1 MRCFEYKTMDL
12 RDLIFILVFCHVP
25 SITCL
30 LKAPSQHLATALLPL
45 ALPSMSEIVPSASTT
60 QQKTSGM
67 LLGIV
72 VGELKIKRQVPTVLL
87 LEEVCASGQTK

>member
-1 MRCFEYKTMDL
+1 MRCFEYKPMNL
-12 RDLIFILVFCHVP
+12 RDLIFILVFCHVL

-30 LKAPSQHLATALLPL
+30 PKAPSQHLATALLPL
-45 ALPSMSEIVPSASTT
+45 AFPGMSEIVPSESTT
-60 QQKTSGM
+60 QQKASGM

-72 VGELKIKRQVPTVLL
+72 VGELKIKRQILIALL

>member
-1 MRCFEYKTMDL
+1 MNL

-30 LKAPSQHLATALLPL
+30 PKAPSQHLVTALVPL
-45 ALPSMSEIVPSASTT
+45 ALPGMSKSAPSESTT
-60 QQKTSGM
+60 QEKSSGM

-72 VGELKIKRQVPTVLL
+72 VGKLKIKRQVLITLL
-87 LEEVCASGQTK
+87 LGEAGASGHSK